1 MSLRSGLVLLLAVVF
16 GGSASIGIHALR
28 NPGPTDGVSVVVAA
42 AELPRGRT
50 VTADLLTTRD
60 YPQHLV
66 PAGAILNKEEALDRT
81 VYIPLAKDEPLIESK
96 LASRS
101 AGRGLAPLIPTGM
114 RACTI
119 TTNVSSSVAGFIL
132 PGNRVD
138 VLLSMSVEGDKEAT
152 GGATTT
158 TLLQNVEILAI
169 DQNIEAPAANV
180 APNQR
185 TATLLVTPDDA
196 AKLQLGQTKG
206 QLHLTLRNP
215 VDDKSAGGQATARD
229 IQFYQGKP
237 WDERLKNI
245 LDAAAKV
252 PPARGER
259 EREPVPSQGPARV
272 RLLRANV
279 ESFIEV
285 GPGN

>member
-1 MSLRSGLVLLLAVVF
+1 LVVLLAVVF

-28 NPGPTDGVSVVVAA
+28 NPGPTDAVSVVVAA
-42 AELPRGRT
+42 ADLPRGRS

-60 YPQHLV
+60 YPKDLV
-66 PAGAILNKEEALDRT
+66 PAGAILSKEEAVDRT
-81 VYIPLAKDEPLIESK
+81 VFIPLGKDEPLIDSK

-101 AGRGLAPLIPTGM
+101 AGRGLAPLIPAGM

-138 VLLSMSVEGDKEAT
+138 VLLSMSIDGDKEAT

-185 TATLLVTPDDA
+185 SATLLVTPDQA

-215 VDDKSAGGQATARD
+215 GDDQEAKTRPATARD

-237 WDERLKNI
+237 WHEGLKGV
-245 LDAAAKV
+245 LEGYAKMMAAQKAKEPAREVVKPAAA
-252 PPARGER
+252 PQEFATIRTLRGTVEG
-259 EREPVPSQGPARV
+259 VAVV
-272 RLLRANV
+272 R
-279 ESFIEV
+279 
-285 GPGN
+285 P